1 MGRLH
6 IVPTRHQAGF
16 GLAYLGIELFI
27 LPSVLALSNAALGAP
42 LTDAALNFV
51 YFSLNFLAVIAIFR
65 QFLRDSFA
73 FGLHSALRTLSIS
86 LASLGVYFLLNFL
99 LSALILHLYPD
110 FANVNDST
118 IASMARQEFYLV
130 AAGTVFL
137 VPLTEETMFR
147 GLLFGR
153 FCARSKPLA
162 YFVSTAAFS
171 AIHILNYIGTTP
183 PEFLVL
189 SFLQYIPAGLCLAAA
204 YDLSGSMLAPVLMHT
219 AINAIG
225 IFSVR

>member
-1 MGRLH
+1 MERLQ
-6 IVPTRHQAGF
+6 IVPTRRQAGF
-16 GLAYLGIELFI
+16 GFAYLCIELFV

-51 YFSLNFLAVIAIFR
+51 YFSLNFFAVIAIFR
-65 QFLRDSFA
+65 QFLHSSFA
-73 FGLHSALRTLSIS
+73 VGLHSASHTLVIS
-86 LASLGVYFLLNFL
+86 LASLGAYFLLNVL
-99 LSALILHLYPD
+99 LSALIMRLYPD
-110 FANVNDST
+110 FANVNDGA

-153 FCARSKPLA
+153 FYARSRALA
-162 YFVSTAAFS
+162 YFASVAAFS

-183 PEFLVL
+183 PEFLAL

-204 YDLSGSMLAPVLMHT
+204 YDFSGSMLAPILMHT
-219 AINAIG
+219 LINAIG